1 MKQQCVLSPLLFALD
16 ISSLG
21 NVLHSMQE
29 GVEFGGL
36 VISALFFAV
45 NLILISRTRRRGM
58 ERLFWVVQCF
68 CAGMHMKLVVSK
80 TIILTHGP
88 NNSSWSASEDE
99 LELEALLVGK
109 YLGVDIQVKGRNLVK
124 AREERMLTVARSY
137 AHTIIGLTQSGLDRA
152 IIAHKLW
159 ECCAIPAVLYGTEAM
174 IISATTVRAL
184 ERIQGQVARFILQLP
199 SSASGIVGFV
209 DTGLKPMGDR
219 IKERIGLY
227 VGRLL
232 ISKGTRS

>member
-1 MKQQCVLSPLLFALD
+1 
-16 ISSLG
+16 
-21 NVLHSMQE
+21 
-29 GVEFGGL
+29 
-36 VISALFFAV
+36 
-45 NLILISRTRRRGM
+45 
-58 ERLFWVVQCF
+58 
-68 CAGMHMKLVVSK
+68 MHMKLVVSK

-174 IISATTVRAL
+174 IISATIVRAL
-184 ERIQGQVARFILQLP
+184 ERIQGQVAKFILQLP